1 MLRIITGLAGAGKTA
16 KIMEEIRADVAAKLG
31 GRVLLVPEQYSHE
44 AERELAGV
52 AGPSMALYAEV
63 LSFTGVARR
72 VEAEL
77 GPGSR
82 RALTAGGRLLCMA
95 LALESVFTQLH
106 VYGPARRSG
115 EAQMQLLSALDELAA
130 AEVTPDAL
138 MDAAEHSGGVLG
150 GKLHDLALIS
160 AAFSAAV
167 GSERT
172 DAADRL
178 TLLADRLEYS
188 GFARNGS
195 VYIDGFTDFT
205 AQEKRIVRTLIRRAD
220 VTICLTLDS
229 VEHGSELFDLARGTA
244 RSLMRFARDEGIEC
258 RCEALEAPARSPMDT
273 LAGNLLAYPGRHFDA
288 GGRISLRAAAQLT
301 DECDFAAATAL
312 RLARSGCRWRDIAIA
327 VRGFED
333 YRPALTA
340 AFERFGVPLFTATR
354 PDVSQKPLPTLIS
367 SAYEIITGGWEQGD
381 VFAYLRTGLAG
392 LDGGECDELENYC
405 FTWSIDARRWHS
417 ARDWGM
423 HPDGYGG
430 EYDDAARSRLE
441 RINALRRRAAAPLLA
456 FESAARAASDARGQ
470 CEALSALF
478 EDLDLAGSLA
488 RRADE
493 LESSG
498 RRQAAAEYARIWDAA
513 VDALEQCSAVLGGM
527 GLDAAAFARLY
538 LLTLS
543 QYGVGVIPVSL
554 DMVTAGDMDR
564 MRRRHIKHLI
574 ILGASDDRLPAPESE
589 GGVFTGE
596 ERRALAQLGLELDAG
611 EAELWREYTLI
622 YNCVSLP
629 GETLTIC
636 RSTWGADG
644 QELSASFLMERAKG
658 LFGLEVVPVDRAGC
672 LLESEN
678 TAIELAAATL
688 AGETSPAAAAARSY
702 YAAAEPERLAEIE
715 SAARI
720 TRGRLS
726 RESAR
731 SLYGDNL
738 RLSASRLERFSS
750 CRFSYFMTY
759 GLKAKPRERARFR
772 APEVGSFVHYVLQ
785 HVAADAP
792 EGGLAAMTDERIGE
806 LTRAYT
812 GSYIDEKLG
821 GREGKSARFMYLY
834 ERLAAGVERIVRDM
848 AAELRDS
855 DFVPLDFE
863 LDLSR
868 AVPGAALE
876 VPGGGSVRAVGVAD
890 RVDGWVHDGRLYLR
904 VVDYKTGRKSFSLSD
919 VYYGLGMQMLLYL
932 FTLAGAGQERYGLET
947 VPAGVLYIPARD
959 DIISA
964 ESDMDDAEIAKK
976 RREGLVR
983 SGLLLADTEVLRAME
998 HEGAGPRLPVKW
1010 KDGVPTGDSLAGT
1023 EQLGALARHVEDTL
1037 KAIASEL
1044 RSGSIEADPCYKS
1057 ARDNACLWCD
1067 YASACRFADG
1077 EDGDGRRYLPTLKA
1091 TRVWEM
1097 LEGDGDNA

>member
-1 MLRIITGLAGAGKTA
+1 
-16 KIMEEIRADVAAKLG
+16 
-31 GRVLLVPEQYSHE
+31 
-44 AERELAGV
+44 
-52 AGPSMALYAEV
+52 
-63 LSFTGVARR
+63 
-72 VEAEL
+72 
-77 GPGSR
+77 
-82 RALTAGGRLLCMA
+82 
-95 LALESVFTQLH
+95 
-106 VYGPARRSG
+106 
-115 EAQMQLLSALDELAA
+115 
-130 AEVTPDAL
+130 
-138 MDAAEHSGGVLG
+138 
-150 GKLHDLALIS
+150 
-160 AAFSAAV
+160 
-167 GSERT
+167 
-172 DAADRL
+172 
-178 TLLADRLEYS
+178 
-188 GFARNGS
+188 
-195 VYIDGFTDFT
+195 
-205 AQEKRIVRTLIRRAD
+205 
-220 VTICLTLDS
+220 
-229 VEHGSELFDLARGTA
+229 
-244 RSLMRFARDEGIEC
+244 
-258 RCEALEAPARSPMDT
+258 
-273 LAGNLLAYPGRHFDA
+273 
-288 GGRISLRAAAQLT
+288 
-301 DECDFAAATAL
+301 
-312 RLARSGCRWRDIAIA
+312 
-327 VRGFED
+327 
-333 YRPALTA
+333 
-340 AFERFGVPLFTATR
+340 
-354 PDVSQKPLPTLIS
+354 
-367 SAYEIITGGWEQGD
+367 
-381 VFAYLRTGLAG
+381 
-392 LDGGECDELENYC
+392 
-405 FTWSIDARRWHS
+405 
-417 ARDWGM
+417 
-423 HPDGYGG
+423 
-430 EYDDAARSRLE
+430 
-441 RINALRRRAAAPLLA
+441 
-456 FESAARAASDARGQ
+456 
-470 CEALSALF
+470 
-478 EDLDLAGSLA
+478 
-488 RRADE
+488 
-493 LESSG
+493 
-498 RRQAAAEYARIWDAA
+498 
-513 VDALEQCSAVLGGM
+513 
-527 GLDAAAFARLY
+527 
-538 LLTLS
+538 
-543 QYGVGVIPVSL
+543 
-554 DMVTAGDMDR
+554 
-564 MRRRHIKHLI
+564 
-574 ILGASDDRLPAPESE
+574 
-589 GGVFTGE
+589 
-596 ERRALAQLGLELDAG
+596 
-611 EAELWREYTLI
+611 
-622 YNCVSLP
+622 
-629 GETLTIC
+629 
-636 RSTWGADG
+636 
-644 QELSASFLMERAKG
+644 
-658 LFGLEVVPVDRAGC
+658 
-672 LLESEN
+672 
-678 TAIELAAATL
+678 
-688 AGETSPAAAAARSY
+688 
-702 YAAAEPERLAEIE
+702 
-715 SAARI
+715 
-720 TRGRLS
+720 
-726 RESAR
+726 
-731 SLYGDNL
+731 
-738 RLSASRLERFSS
+738 
-750 CRFSYFMTY
+750 MTY